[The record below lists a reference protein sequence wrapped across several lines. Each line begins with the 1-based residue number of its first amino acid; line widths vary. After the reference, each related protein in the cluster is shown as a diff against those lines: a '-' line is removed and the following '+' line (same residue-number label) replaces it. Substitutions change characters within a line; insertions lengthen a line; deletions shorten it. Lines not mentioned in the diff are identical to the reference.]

1 MNNQPEKTFTPR
13 QWTVIGE
20 LVQTHGLDASQISF
34 DGDEDTPIFDY
45 EAISLLSL
53 KLTDIQKLDCWI
65 SERNE
70 RAGYAASK
78 CTVTLPDGRE
88 RSVSENAYIGEP
100 LPRGSK
106 VEDIRT
112 AEALARSRASR
123 LGIRSVGVNL
133 WLAHQKFVKTGEVA
147 EGHTRHN
154 PRKPVY
160 DEIHQL
166 AENLELIKGSDR
178 ADYEELISAAYDGRR
193 SSSELDDIELQRFL
207 TTVRAMDRI
216 RRSRIAAKV
225 AA

>member
-1 MNNQPEKTFTPR
+1 MNQPEKTYTPR
-13 QWTVIGE
+13 QWTIIGE

-53 KLTDIQKLDCWI
+53 KLTDIQKIDCWI

-70 RAGYAASK
+70 HVGYAASK

-88 RSVSENAYIGEP
+88 RCVSENAYIGEP
-100 LPRGSK
+100 LPRGAR

-133 WLAHQKFVKTGEVA
+133 WNAHQKFVKTGEVA

-154 PRKPVY
+154 PRKALYSEV
-160 DEIHQL
+160 HQL
-166 AENLELIKGSDR
+166 AENLGLISGADR
-178 ADYEELISAAYDGRR
+178 SNYEELMPQ
-193 SSSELDDIELQRFL
+193 L
-207 TTVRAMDRI
+207 
-216 RRSRIAAKV
+216 
-225 AA
+225 